1 MSYGISFETPN
12 GNVQIDSDTTNTGLI
27 VLASAVS
34 TATISSFDPVNEML
48 FAKPSSTSY
57 TTQFIALKPTG
68 GQAMGASGSYA
79 FVDSSGTATNVSY
92 IKAKYSDIQAGTGTG
107 SSGYGVKVFN
117 SNGDIAYDSGFYNG
131 NGGIGII
138 SLNAG
143 YTLNGYGSAGGTNSK
158 ITTDAT
164 KYASMNGSFYSSNI
178 FFGYEFKRDTG
189 SNNDHGIYYQAEVI
203 IFIFGTIININLP
216 NFTPK
221 FLAEGGSV

>member
-1 MSYGISFETPN
+1 
-12 GNVQIDSDTTNTGLI
+12 
-27 VLASAVS
+27 
-34 TATISSFDPVNEML
+34 
-48 FAKPSSTSY
+48 
-57 TTQFIALKPTG
+57 
-68 GQAMGASGSYA
+68 MGASGSYA

-92 IKAKYSDIQAGTGTG
+92 IKAKYSDIHAGTGTG

-143 YTLNGYGSAGGTNSK
+143 FTLNGYGSASANSK
-158 ITTDAT
+158 ITTDVT
-164 KYASMNGSFYSSNI
+164 KYASMNGSFYSNPSPDI
-178 FFGYEFKRDTG
+178 FFGYEFKRGTDQ
-189 SNNDHGIYYQAEVI
+189 GIYYLAVSI
-203 IFIFGTIININLP
+203 ATIFGATFPINLP